1 MKTSSRLLRSSG
13 FFLGILAVAFACD
26 CFLSSAIA
34 QSRAGKAAT
43 KFDLS
48 MIDAEMVKEFRQAW
62 MWSENGTS
70 DIEGLVLI
78 FRRLDGSYKAVAQK
92 PTNENRR
99 FTFRWSAD
107 VIAIVHS
114 HPNKIDP
121 KPLGAD
127 LALANHFGVPN
138 LTITSRGMYI
148 YNPGTKKTTK
158 VKEGLDWLNSANG
171 S

>member
-26 CFLSSAIA
+26 CFLSSAKA
-34 QSRAGKAAT
+34 QNRADKAAT

-48 MIDAEMVKEFRQAW
+48 MIDMEMVKEFRQAW
-62 MWSENGTS
+62 IWSDNGTS

-99 FTFRWSAD
+99 FTLD
-107 VIAIVHS
+107 
-114 HPNKIDP
+114 
-121 KPLGAD
+121 
-127 LALANHFGVPN
+127 GVP
-138 LTITSRGMYI
+138 
-148 YNPGTKKTTK
+148 
-158 VKEGLDWLNSANG
+158 V
-171 S
+171 